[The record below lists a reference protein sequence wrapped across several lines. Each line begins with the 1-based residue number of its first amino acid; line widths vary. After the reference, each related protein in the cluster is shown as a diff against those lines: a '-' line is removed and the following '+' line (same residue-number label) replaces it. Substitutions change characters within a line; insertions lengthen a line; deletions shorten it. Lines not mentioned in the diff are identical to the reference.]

1 MNNRGQV
8 LVVFIILLPII
19 IGLGALLI
27 DMGFNRYQVNKLNNL
42 NQMVVSYGLDNIEDD
57 NVYNKMISLML
68 DNDSKIKEYKL
79 EIKNKKI
86 SLTINK
92 TIDSILG
99 KLLKIDNYYLESK
112 YIGYLNDGQKIIEKG

>member
-42 NQMVVSYGLDNIEDD
+42 NQMVVSYGLNNIEDD

-68 DNDSKIKEYKL
+68 DNDSKIDNYKL

>member
-112 YIGYLNDGQKIIEKG
+112 YIGYINAGKKIIEKG